1 MNWRKNRITT
11 WLETRWVN
19 PSYSGWLL
27 TCLALFLF
35 IAATN
40 TLAGWL
46 YVMSGGMLALLLV
59 AAVMSYQN
67 LRSLQ
72 IRRLPIDP
80 VTIGEPLQIGLAL
93 MNPTKTPKGLMQVVD
108 QIPPGLGLVQCQTV
122 ELVPAQGREVVHY
135 DYPTERRGVYRWQNL
150 AVRSAAPL
158 GLFWRRQVWPVRTT
172 AIVYPAIL
180 PISRCPLIDEVGRER
195 SLQVL
200 DNRRSQAGN
209 EGITRSLRPYRWG
222 DPMRMIHW
230 STSARQGEL
239 RVRELEM
246 MSSGREVMIAI
257 DSAMPWDPELFEQ
270 AVTAATS
277 LYFYAVKQQ
286 LNISLW
292 TAGTG
297 KLRGAKQ
304 VLRVMAGVMP
314 GEAPKTDGMPQ
325 EPLIWLTPNVQS
337 LAYLPVGS
345 RWLLW
350 PMTDAVVLDGTAI
363 GRGKV
368 MERDRDLGAQLQG
381 GLN

>member
-1 MNWRKNRITT
+1 MNWRTRITT

-27 TCLALFLF
+27 AWLAFFLF

-59 AAVMSYQN
+59 AVLMSYQN

-72 IRRLPIDP
+72 VRRLPIEP
-80 VTIGEPLQIGLAL
+80 VTVGEPLQIGLAL

-108 QIPPGLGLVQCQTV
+108 QIPPRLGLVQCQTV

-158 GLFWRRQVWPVRTT
+158 GLFWRQQVWPVRTT
-172 AIVYPAIL
+172 AIVYPVIL
-180 PISRCPLIDEVGRER
+180 PISRCPLIDAVGRER

-200 DNRRSQAGN
+200 DNRRSRVGH

-257 DSAMPWDPELFEQ
+257 DSAMPWDAELFEQ

-325 EPLIWLTPNVQS
+325 EPLIWLTPNVNS
-337 LAYLPVGS
+337 LAQLPMGS

-350 PMTDAVVLDGTAI
+350 PLTDGVVLDGSAI

-368 MERDRDLGAQLQG
+368 IMRDRDLGAQLQG
-381 GLN
+381 EL